1 VQSHGVLEKL
11 NAGKSVRVNEMADL
25 IDCHPNTLWKAIRDG
40 EVRSVRI
47 GRMISIPNPEA
58 RRLAGL
64 DIEPRS
70 PLAA

>member
-1 VQSHGVLEKL
+1 
-11 NAGKSVRVNEMADL
+11 MADL